1 MELTDEQWEIVRR
14 RLPAE
19 EFRTGVRG
27 RPWADAREVLGGV
40 LWILRTGA
48 QWNELP
54 DKYPPYQTCHRRYQ
68 KWVRAGV
75 LEKILEDLARDLQ
88 GRGGM
93 DIQQSF
99 IDGTFVPAKRGA
111 RASAK
116 PSGARGPR
124 SWQWRTATV
133 FLSPL
138 GQEVLARMK

>member
-1 MELTDEQWEIVRR
+1 MELTEEQWELVRR

-19 EFRTGVRG
+19 EFRRGVRG
-27 RPWADAREVLGGV
+27 RPWADAREVLSGV
-40 LWILRTGA
+40 LWILKTGA
-48 QWNELP
+48 QWSELP

-68 KWVRAGV
+68 KWVRNGV

-88 GRGGM
+88 ERGGM
-93 DIQQSF
+93 DIEQSF

-111 RASAK
+111 RGSAK

-138 GQEVLARMK
+138 GWEVLHRMK